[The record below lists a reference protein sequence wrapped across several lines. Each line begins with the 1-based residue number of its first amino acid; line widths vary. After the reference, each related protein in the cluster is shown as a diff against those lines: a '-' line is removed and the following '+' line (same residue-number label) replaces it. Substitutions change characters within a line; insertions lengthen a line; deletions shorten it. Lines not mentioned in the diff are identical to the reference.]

1 MINDLPSNAEAFGEL
16 NIDCLDPVLKD
27 YVFSSFFLTR
37 LVEKTMRE
45 KNELEKENIRLKAQ
59 LEEYAV
65 LREKFNEIKATIDK
79 LGSLAPSEMKFES
92 NDSSASIFENS
103 PEFQDE
109 GFIKRNRDNLE
120 KIANADDAVAT
131 EMPSLEVETLAIDDS
146 VNETEVT
153 FETEI
158 HEEGLT
164 ENLEEPVET
173 SAEEIAAALADIEA
187 LSSEA
192 EPASEASAEE
202 IAAALA
208 ELESVETEVT
218 SIDEVVEEPSADEL
232 AAALAELGEMTGDVV
247 EEAVIEPIAAEAE
260 PVTEPEPE
268 PEPVPVPEPA
278 PAQTPEP
285 IIEAVEE
292 TPVEIAEPVP
302 AEVVEPTP
310 VIEEPAS
317 EPVIEE
323 AAPVPAPEP
332 APAAPKVEIP
342 SDPNAALT
350 PEQIAAL
357 FAGV

>member
-45 KNELEKENIRLKAQ
+45 KNELEKENMRLKAQ

-153 FETEI
+153 FETQI
-158 HEEGLT
+158 PEEGLSET
-164 ENLEEPVET
+164 LEEPVEP
-173 SAEEIAAALADIEA
+173 SADELAAALADIEA
-187 LSSEA
+187 LSSEE
-192 EPASEASAEE
+192 EPANEASAEE

-247 EEAVIEPIAAEAE
+247 AEAVIEPIAAEAE

-268 PEPVPVPEPA
+268 PEPVPMPEPA
-278 PAQTPEP
+278 PAPEP

-310 VIEEPAS
+310 VIEAPAP